1 MSLALSTLDVSA
13 IAEGLAAGSVP
24 WDLSV
29 AESPTDRRYE
39 QIVATDAYD
48 AWLIYWPPGS
58 SIEMHDHGDSIG
70 ALSVVAGV
78 LEEDVRVGDRIVT
91 TRLAAGDTLPLPE
104 RRVHGVTNRANLAAT
119 SVHVYAPPLRSMS
132 FYRFD
137 DDSLIVERVEEVT
150 T

>member
-24 WDLSV
+24 WDLGV
-29 AESPTDRRYE
+29 ADSPTDRRYE
-39 QIVATDAYD
+39 QIV
-48 AWLIYWPPGS
+48 G
-58 SIEMHDHGDSIG
+58 G
-70 ALSVVAGV
+70 
-78 LEEDVRVGDRIVT
+78 RIVT

-104 RRVHGVTNRANLAAT
+104 RRVHGVTNRADLAAT
-119 SVHVYAPPLRSMS
+119 SVHVYAPPLRTMS

-137 DDSLIVERVEEVT
+137 DDSLVVDRVEEVT